1 MKQCTRRIL
10 CLALCAVLLL
20 SAVPSVSAVTCRNYS
35 DWFKP
40 SYNEMQELNL
50 IPDSFAG
57 YDLQKNITRAEMCAL
72 AVHAYALITKN
83 AIELERTDYFSDTTD
98 TAILEAYELG
108 IVSGYPDGTF
118 RPDALLTRQEFF
130 KIIQNF
136 CNAVAY
142 HPSVD
147 GANLSKFADSAKLAT
162 WAVDAAKICV
172 KCEYVNG
179 TKTSSGLSLNPGS
192 NTSRQEAMAMF
203 LRCFKGLRQYYFE
216 VVLSATVVDDEDYD
230 PNVTVADFSATRYVN
245 TETLNVRDSWS
256 SSSTKV
262 GTLSYGA
269 AVTVTG
275 KCSNGWVR
283 IQYEGH
289 VAYVSGKYL
298 AEKKPD
304 SGSTPVAPAPSGSG
318 AASEIAQYVMSFVG
332 YSYVYGGASP
342 STGFDCSGLMY
353 YCLTQYG
360 YKMNRTADDQMKQ
373 GTSVSRDELIVGDL
387 VFFGYSGYANHV
399 GMYIGNGNFV
409 HASSPSTGVR
419 INSLNETY
427 YSTRYIGARRIIG

>member
-1 MKQCTRRIL
+1 MKQCTRRLL
-10 CLALCAVLLL
+10 CLALCAVMLL
-20 SAVPSVSAVTCRNYS
+20 SAVPSVSAVSCRNYS

-40 SYNEMQELNL
+40 NYNEMKELNL
-50 IPDSFAG
+50 IPASFEG
-57 YDLQKNITRAEMCAL
+57 YDLKKNITRAEMCAL
-72 AVHAYALITKN
+72 AVHAYGLITKN

-98 TAILEAYELG
+98 PTILMAYELG

-118 RPDALLTRQEFF
+118 QPDKLLTRQEFF

-147 GANLSKFADSAKLAT
+147 GANLSKFADVGKLST
-162 WAVDAAKICV
+162 WAVEAAKICV

-179 TKTSSGLSLNPGS
+179 TKTSSGLSLNPGD

-216 VVLSATVVDDEDYD
+216 VVLSATVVDDEVYD
-230 PNVTVADFSATRYVN
+230 PNVTIAELSGTRYVN

-298 AEKKPD
+298 TEKKPA
-304 SGSTPVAPAPSGSG
+304 SGSTPVTPAPSGSAG
-318 AASEIAQYVMSFVG
+318 TDIAQFVMSFIG

-342 STGFDCSGLMY
+342 KTGFDCSGLMY

-373 GTSVSRDELIVGDL
+373 GSAVSRDELIVGDL
-387 VFFGYSGYANHV
+387 VFFGYGSYANHV

-409 HASSPSTGVR
+409 HASTPTTGVR

-427 YSTRYIGARRIIG
+427 YNTRYIGARRIIG